1 METEHDHRIVGTNP
15 VVAIGFAIGVA
26 GLMVLTTFLIFINS
40 NSYKTVK
47 QIEAGTKVARA
58 LQSSNSE
65 YDTRSPIKADDI
77 TVYQN
82 SVEQRLKSLD
92 DANDFSPEKVSNAGL
107 GLTF

>member
-1 METEHDHRIVGTNP
+1 MEAEHNHKIVGTNP

-40 NSYKTVK
+40 DSYKTVK

-58 LQSSNSE
+58 LQSSNGE

-77 TVYQN
+77 SVYQN
-82 SVEQRLKSLD
+82 SVEQRLKALD
-92 DANDFSPEKVSNAGL
+92 DTNDFGPENVSNAGL